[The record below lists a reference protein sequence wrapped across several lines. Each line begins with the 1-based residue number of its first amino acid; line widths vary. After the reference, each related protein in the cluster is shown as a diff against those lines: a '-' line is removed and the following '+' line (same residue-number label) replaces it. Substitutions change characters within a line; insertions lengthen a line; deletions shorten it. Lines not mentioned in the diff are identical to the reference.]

1 MPDVMAGTL
10 RTDLVAS
17 QKVPVHMD
25 NYIHF
30 EDESS
35 YRFESLSRR
44 FRDIEEVD
52 NMRIDFMEH
61 ETYPIVMICSAAE
74 SATTIT
80 VDHPEYAHRDQLV
93 YNTRTH
99 EIYLMN
105 EDVGGV
111 AVSGKITVVNH
122 TGSGSIT
129 TATAAGDRLLVLPEA
144 HAEGED
150 IPLAFTS
157 KPRFLYTYVQQ
168 SDKVLKY
175 SDLSKGQKEY
185 GEKQYLIDRKQ
196 AWIYW
201 KRGINLMLYLG
212 QAQRDATSASG
223 PRRHTMRGLRDWTTT
238 HRQNMALVPGGLT
251 LTTLGVLIRECSEIG
266 ASSDSK
272 IGLAGTN
279 AMTSISDMPAAAI
292 QTSVSETSWG
302 KKITNVVTPF
312 GPLAFSWDKT
322 LSGTNGLDDVFA
334 IIDKQS
340 IHRVRFTGQPE
351 RLVMNVNNAS
361 DFHNNQDLI
370 TGTFGMKVVLEML
383 NAWVYGIG

>member
-1 MPDVMAGTL
+1 MPELATGAL
-10 RTDLVAS
+10 RTDLVDS

-52 NMRIDFMEH
+52 NMRVDFMEY

-74 SATTIT
+74 SGTTIS
-80 VDHPEYAHRDQLV
+80 VDHPEYAHRDQLI
-93 YNTRTH
+93 YNTRTN
-99 EIYLMN
+99 EFYLMN
-105 EDVGGV
+105 EDIGGTSS
-111 AVSGKITVVNH
+111 AGKLTVVNH
-122 TGSGSIT
+122 AGTGNIT
-129 TATAAGDRLLVLPEA
+129 TATAAGDRLLVTLEA
-144 HAEGED
+144 HAEGEAL
-150 IPLAFTS
+150 PPAFTS
-157 KPRFLYTYVQQ
+157 KPRFKDTYLQQ
-168 SDKVLKY
+168 FDETLKY
-175 SDLSKGQKEY
+175 TDLSKGQGEY

-196 AWIYW
+196 KWIYH
-201 KRGINLMLYLG
+201 KRGLNLMLYLG
-212 QAQRDATSASG
+212 QAMREVASASG

-272 IGLAGTN
+272 IGMAGTN

-292 QTSVSETSWG
+292 QTSVTEQVWG
-302 KKITNVVTPF
+302 KKITSVITPF
-312 GPLAFSWDKT
+312 GPLSFAWDKT
-322 LSGTNGLDDVFA
+322 LSATNGLSDVFA
-334 IIDKQS
+334 IVDQKS
-340 IHRVRFTGQPE
+340 IHRLRYRGQPE
-351 RLVMNVNNAS
+351 RLVMNVSDAS
-361 DFHNNQDLI
+361 DFHNTQDLI
-370 TGTFGMKVVLEML
+370 TGTAGMKIVLEML